1 MPPFVRDVIMKWLT
15 FEWQFYVYAVS
26 AISVERFTSNLLG
39 VVTRTQIIHILTINL
54 WKKSRDGQLDA
65 EEGRGVLLYPK
76 KLPIPP
82 IWCSFIPKKS
92 PIPQSSLLNKLFP
105 CQRIWCIGMSWNFL
119 APPFAHVWLF
129 AWVVPNLRGFEGG
142 RCLWKTAA
150 WSQCVSTRLCS
161 QYAGGTLGYSTAY
174 YLHSTFVV
182 QSVHHHLQH

>member
-1 MPPFVRDVIMKWLT
+1 MVEIWMTVLCIRCFGYQRWT
-15 FEWQFYVYAVS
+15 FHLKSFS
-26 AISVERFTSNLLG
+26 

-82 IWCSFIPKKS
+82 IWCSFITKKS

-105 CQRIWCIGMSWNFL
+105 CLRIGCIRMSWNFL
-119 APPFAHVWLF
+119 ASRFAHVWLF

-150 WSQCVSTRLCS
+150 WSQWVCVD
-161 QYAGGTLGYSTAY
+161 QI
-174 YLHSTFVV
+174 V
-182 QSVHHHLQH
+182 